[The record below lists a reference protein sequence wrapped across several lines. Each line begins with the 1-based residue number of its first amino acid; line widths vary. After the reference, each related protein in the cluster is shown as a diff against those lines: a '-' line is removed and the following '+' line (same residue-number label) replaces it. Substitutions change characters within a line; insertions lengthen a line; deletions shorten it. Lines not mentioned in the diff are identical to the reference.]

1 MLTITPKKPTYKE
14 VLQTLK
20 IEVKRSVHIGAV
32 KVMPNGNLKCKSLAW
47 LAKEFKPL
55 FMELTTKQQTKVLNA
70 LGGGTLQNALQEYA
84 VRVASAILNKQQ
96 RAMHPAKYALM
107 LEVYKHAHKRTFT
120 SHTFYKQAKGCYKL
134 HCFMQE
140 QTANKICN
148 SYNKRN
154 KGLGYIATPR
164 KRKGGS
170 LYSEYYHIVLVP
182 KQ

>member
-1 MLTITPKKPTYKE
+1 M
-14 VLQTLK
+14 
-20 IEVKRSVHIGAV
+20 HIGAV

-47 LAKEFKPL
+47 LAREFVYL
-55 FMELTTKQQTKVLNA
+55 YMELTPKQQTKLLNA
-70 LGGGTLQNALQEYA
+70 LGGINLQNALEAYA
-84 VRVASAILNKQQ
+84 VKVVGAILNKQQ
-96 RAMHPAKYALM
+96 RTMHPAKYALM
-107 LEVYKHAHKRTFT
+107 LEVYKHAHKRMF
-120 SHTFYKQAKGCYKL
+120 SSYRFYKQAKCCYKL

-164 KRKGGS
+164 KRKGS
-170 LYSEYYHIVLVP
+170 TLYNEYYHIVLIP